1 MIRPLFQEFITIY
14 FRLIFIDI
22 ILKRLTTVT
31 LTIKPLLDIKRT
43 TLIYF
48 NLYFYL
54 KGMKIF
60 QKQILLK
67 TLMLMI
73 EPLLDMK
80 GSALIQ

>member
-1 MIRPLFQEFITIY
+1 
-14 FRLIFIDI
+14 
-22 ILKRLTTVT
+22 
-31 LTIKPLLDIKRT
+31 
-43 TLIYF
+43 
-48 NLYFYL
+48 
-54 KGMKIF
+54 MKIF